1 MPSKEKY
8 KRRWESHIDDLTKLK
23 WNLATEDQERVEA
36 LQDELKDVL
45 DVAAENKEEADK
57 KGLTEANFEKV
68 TEA

>member
-1 MPSKEKY
+1 MPSNEKY